1 MKYAMLIYP
10 KPGSHEALSK
20 DEYEAV
26 NGEYMALREDPRCV
40 TGAHLHPV
48 ETATTLRVQD
58 GKALT
63 TDGPYAD
70 TKEFFGGYYVFD
82 VDDLDQ
88 ALELAARIPA
98 ARMGGAIELRPV
110 VEEYS

>member
-10 KPGSHEALSK
+10 QPGSHEALSK
-20 DEYEAV
+20 DEQKAV
-26 NGEYMALREDPRCV
+26 DGEYMALREDPRCV
-40 TGAHLHPV
+40 TGAHLQPV
-48 ETATTLRVQD
+48 ETATTVRVED

-63 TDGPYAD
+63 TDGPFAD
-70 TKEFFGGYYVFD
+70 TKEVFGGYFVFE

-98 ARMGGAIELRPV
+98 ARMGGAVEVRPV
-110 VEEYS
+110 VER

>member
-20 DEYEAV
+20 DEHESV
-26 NGEYMALREDPRCV
+26 DGEYMALREDPRCL
-40 TGAHLHPV
+40 TGAHLQPV

-70 TKEFFGGYYVFD
+70 TKEFFGGYFVFD

-110 VEEYS
+110 VEEHS

>member
-1 MKYAMLIYP
+1 MKYALLIYP
-10 KPGSHEALSK
+10 RPGSHEALPK
-20 DEYEAV
+20 DEQETV
-26 NGEYMALREDPRCV
+26 DGEYMALRRDPRCV
-40 TGAHLHPV
+40 TGAHLQPV
-48 ETATTLRVQD
+48 ETATTLRLQD

-70 TKEFFGGYYVFD
+70 TKEFFGGYFVLD

-98 ARMGGAIELRPV
+98 ARMGGAIEIRPV

>member
-10 KPGSHEALSK
+10 MPGSHEALSK
-20 DEYEAV
+20 DEQEAV
-26 NGEYMALREDPRCV
+26 DGEYMALRQDPRCV
-40 TGAHLHPV
+40 TGAHLQPV
-48 ETATTLRVQD
+48 ETATTLRLQD
-58 GKALT
+58 GKTLT
-63 TDGPYAD
+63 TDGPYAE
-70 TKEFFGGYYVFD
+70 TKEFFGGYFVFD

-88 ALELAARIPA
+88 ALGLAARIPA